1 MRIYRYLFF
10 VLLFGAGIWLSSVE
24 IIQDWEFGMCNSYP
38 RTEFR
43 LTAEN
48 RDAMIDKLSE
58 LGRKHGVSIFINHNE
73 ADKSGNIITACY
85 ADDEAK
91 RVIHND
97 WKYHDCEVRNSLS
110 GRYKYCFSTE
120 PFEKAKGLLYYQT
133 AVYIGDDNSVRALV
147 SELTE
152 YADANLEAGVLGKTN
167 CEVSGKSG
175 VGLKYGFWLWA
186 GIIAVL
192 AVMTVFETAVFRK
205 EAVILLT
212 NGCSLLSIIS
222 KRLLT
227 DLAVCSVLL
236 ALLSGVLVGIGF
248 PEFAL
253 VYAVNAFVILTV
265 LSTLIY
271 LSLYLSNIRAALG
284 GVKQGTKVLAFNYC
298 IKALAISGCIVLSLN
313 AGDIISSNKV
323 GSDTEELIET
333 YFDGYGYAN
342 FAEAE
347 LINQHGEQETYSSK
361 TVMYSITHD
370 HYYDLKPIQ
379 MSHGLYGEDE
389 HDSITANYYAVDYL
403 RSQIPEMSQYDENSR
418 ITLILRNGADYADV
432 EEIKSWARSKFS
444 TEKYGDVELQV
455 IYYNDPLEL
464 MYIGADT
471 AMGIGYAKDP
481 MITVFNMPP
490 EFSDEVRMPFE
501 FTAIKLDED
510 IADMLCEEYGLRRE
524 DLKEVSVLE
533 RYESHWKVIK
543 ASILSQIMLAVMTA
557 AVVLLIGVSIVK
569 YTFIARAKELCIRKI
584 LGHSLLR
591 RYMWVFV
598 INAVICMTAFIA
610 TYFIAGRFYINWSTG
625 LALTVTV
632 GLFIADILLT
642 VPRII
647 RQEQTSAQKVL
658 KGGAL

>member
-24 IIQDWEFGMCNSYP
+24 IIQDWEFGMCDGYP
-38 RTEFR
+38 RAEFR
-43 LTAEN
+43 LTSEN
-48 RDAMIDKLSE
+48 REALIDKLSE
-58 LGRKHGVSIFINHNE
+58 LGRKHGVSIFISHNE
-73 ADKSGNIITACY
+73 ADKNGNIITACY
-85 ADDEAK
+85 ADEEAQK
-91 RVIHND
+91 VIRND
-97 WKYHDCEVRNSLS
+97 WKYRDCEVRNSLS

-120 PFEKAKGLLYYQT
+120 PFEKTKELLYYQT
-133 AVYIGDDNSVRALV
+133 AVFIGDDNSVRSLV

-167 CEVSGKSG
+167 YEVSGESG
-175 VGLKYGFWLWA
+175 LSLRYGFWLWA

-192 AVMTVFETAVFRK
+192 SVMTVFETAVFRK

-212 NGCSLLSIIS
+212 NGCSLISIIS

-248 PEFAL
+248 PAYSL
-253 VYAVNAFVILTV
+253 VYAVNAFVILTGI
-265 LSTLIY
+265 SAMIY

-284 GVKQGTKVLAFNYC
+284 GVKQGAKVLAFNYC
-298 IKALAISGCIVLSLN
+298 IKALAVTGCIVLSLN
-313 AGDIISSNKV
+313 AADIIRSNKV
-323 GSDTEELIET
+323 GSDTEELIKT

-342 FAEAE
+342 FEEAE
-347 LINQHGEQETYSSK
+347 LISQHGEQEIFTSK

-379 MSHGLYGEDE
+379 MSHGLYGKDE
-389 HDSITANYYAVDYL
+389 HDSITANYYAVEYL
-403 RSQIPEMSQYDENSR
+403 RSQIPEMAQYDENSR
-418 ITLILRNGADYADV
+418 ITLIMRKGADYVDLD
-432 EEIKSWARSKFS
+432 EMKSWARSKFS

-455 IYYNDPLEL
+455 MYYNDPLEL

-471 AMGIGYAKDP
+471 ATGIDYAQDP
-481 MITVFNMPP
+481 IITVFNMPP

-569 YTFIARAKELCIRKI
+569 YTFLARAKELCIRKI

-591 RYMWVFV
+591 RYVWVFV
-598 INAVICMTAFIA
+598 INVVICAAACTASF
-610 TYFIAGRFYINWSTG
+610 FIAGRFYIGWSTG

-632 GLFIADILLT
+632 GLFTADILLT

>member
-58 LGRKHGVSIFINHNE
+58 LGSKYGVSIFINHNE

-85 ADDEAK
+85 ADDDAQK
-91 RVIHND
+91 VIRND
-97 WKYHDCEVRNSLS
+97 WKYHGCEVRNSIS
-110 GRYKYCFSTE
+110 GRYKYCFSLE

-133 AVYIGDDNSVRALV
+133 AVYIGDETTVRSLV

-152 YADANLEAGVLGKTN
+152 YADANFEAGVLGKTN
-167 CEVSGKSG
+167 YEVSDKSG
-175 VGLKYGFWLWA
+175 VGLRYGFWLWA

-192 AVMTVFETAVFRK
+192 SVMTVFETAVFRK

-212 NGCSLLSIIS
+212 NGCSLLLIIS
-222 KRLLT
+222 KRLLS

-236 ALLSGVLVGIGF
+236 ALLSAVLAGTGF
-248 PEFAL
+248 PAYAL
-253 VYAVNAFVILTV
+253 VYAVNAYVILTV
-265 LSTLIY
+265 ISALIY
-271 LSLYLSNIRAALG
+271 FSLYLSNIRAALG
-284 GVKQGTKVLAFNYC
+284 GVKQGAKVLAFNYC
-298 IKALAISGCIVLSLN
+298 IKALAVTGCIVLSLS
-313 AGDIISSNKV
+313 AADIINSNKI
-323 GSDTEELIET
+323 GSDTEELIKT

-342 FAEAE
+342 FSEAE
-347 LINQHGEQETYSSK
+347 MISGQGDQESFASK

-370 HYYDLKPIQ
+370 HYFDLKPIL
-379 MSHGLYGEDE
+379 MSRGLYGSDE
-389 HDSITANYYAVDYL
+389 RDHITANYYAVDYL
-403 RSQIPEMSQYDENSR
+403 KPQIPEMSEYDDNSR
-418 ITLILRNGADYADV
+418 ITLIMRKGADYVDID
-432 EEIKSWARSKFS
+432 EIKAWAKDKFS

-455 IYYNDPLEL
+455 IYYSRPLEL

-471 AMGIGYAKDP
+471 ATGIGYAKDP

-490 EFSDEVRMPFE
+490 DFSDEVRLPFE
-501 FTAIKLDED
+501 FTAIKLNED
-510 IADMLCEEYGLRRE
+510 IADMLCEEYGLRRD

-533 RYESHWKVIK
+533 KYESHWKVIK
-543 ASILSQIMLAVMTA
+543 ASILSQMILAATVA

-569 YTFIARAKELCIRKI
+569 YTFIACAKELCIRKI

-591 RYMWVFV
+591 RYVWVFV
-598 INAVICMTAFIA
+598 INGVICAA
-610 TYFIAGRFYINWSTG
+610 ACAASYFIAGRFYINWSSG
-625 LALTVTV
+625 LAFAVTV

-647 RQEQTSAQKVL
+647 RQEQTSAQKIL